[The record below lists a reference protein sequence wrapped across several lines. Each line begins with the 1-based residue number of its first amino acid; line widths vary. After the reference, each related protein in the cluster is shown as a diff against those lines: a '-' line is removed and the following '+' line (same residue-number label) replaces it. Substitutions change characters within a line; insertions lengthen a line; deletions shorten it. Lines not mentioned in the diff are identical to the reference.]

1 MSKLET
7 MAYKMQPAGHE
18 SPEAKR
24 KYQRSDKKLEAAFLR
39 FLESWDVDKG
49 CDHPERMITDIDAN
63 IPEMHALLLAHQDH
77 EKIAWAGGFVSAIY
91 NKAPDETII
100 FDLKLATPINS
111 LGKSLR
117 KNKTIINRSTVG
129 DYFGSEAEGT
139 VINEGIVK
147 KDMGREATGPII
159 NLGETDENLGIGS
172 KGPILNYDCA
182 GSIGSTNADREYITH
197 GPILNYGS
205 TGELGA
211 LAKSLI
217 INLGDAGER
226 MSISAKK
233 SSVTINYGTAGRS
246 FGVSS
251 RGIVLAVKA
260 PASFGPQTYAK
271 LAWGADDCKCVPA
284 LAKYLKNL
292 KELFEKGR
300 KDYRI
305 ALEVLESLGPKP
317 QIRIQKEIEQI
328 VKEAGYDIKT

>member
-1 MSKLET
+1 MTIEKL
-7 MAYKMQPAGHE
+7 AYKMQPAGHE
-18 SPEAKR
+18 TPQPKR
-24 KYQRSDKKLEAAFLR
+24 NYQTSDKKLEAAFLY
-39 FLESWDVDKG
+39 FLEKWDDKE
-49 CDHPERMITDIDAN
+49 CNHPERMVKDIKAN
-63 IPEMHALLLAHQDH
+63 ISEIHGLLVAYQDH
-77 EKIAWAGGFVSAIY
+77 EKIKYAGDFVSVIY

-100 FDLKLATPINS
+100 FDLKLATPINY
-111 LGKSLR
+111 LGKSLH
-117 KNKTIINRSTVG
+117 KNKIIINRSTVG

-139 VINEGIVK
+139 VINEGISQ

-159 NLGETDENLGIGS
+159 NLGETDENLGIWS
-172 KGPILNYDCA
+172 KGPILNYDYA

-197 GPILNYGS
+197 GPILNYGT

-211 LAKSLI
+211 LAESLI

-226 MSISAKK
+226 MGVSAQK

-271 LAWGADDCKCVPA
+271 LAWKAEDCKCVPK

-305 ALEVLESLGPKP
+305 ALEVLATLGPKP
-317 QIRIQKEIEQI
+317 HKRIQSEIEQI
-328 VKEAGYDIKT
+328 VRKAGYDIKT